1 MNTTQQTQEQK
12 DGRDPALREA
22 TGSAPRF
29 FWKQCYELDDGEIH
43 WALCDT
49 ESAPKGQC
57 SCCYMVLLADYPT
70 AIDGKP
76 VGEQYMPALIARLLT
91 EHFAKQNTKT
101 TDAEGNP

>member
-1 MNTTQQTQEQK
+1 MNNTTPQGQ
-12 DGRDPALREA
+12 PEA
-22 TGSAPRF
+22 PSGLAVPTGSAPRF

-49 ESAPKGQC
+49 ESEPKGQC
-57 SCCYMVLLADYPT
+57 SCCYMVLLADYPK

-91 EHFAKQNTKT
+91 EHFAQPNDAGQPRDT
-101 TDAEGNP
+101 TT

>member
-29 FWKQCYELDDGEIH
+29 FWKQCYEIDEEEVH

-49 ESAPKGQC
+49 ESEKAGKC
-57 SCCYMVLLADYPT
+57 SCAYMVLLADYPN

-76 VGEQYMPALIARLLT
+76 VGEQDMPALIARLLT
-91 EHFAKQNTKT
+91 EHYAKERK
-101 TDAEGNP
+101 